1 MRTFKLLLLLLISIT
16 FVSCYGDGIEK
27 LKTAFV
33 AVPEFVTVAFAPEAS
48 DVTVPT
54 DTAAA
59 VPAGPCGPVAP
70 VGPGR
75 DPATTTHSVP
85 L

>member
-1 MRTFKLLLLLLISIT
+1 
-16 FVSCYGDGIEK
+16 

-33 AVPEFVTVAFAPEAS
+33 AVPEFVTVAFVPAAV

-59 VPAGPCGPVAP
+59 VPAGP
-70 VGPGR
+70 
-75 DPATTTHSVP
+75 
-85 L
+85 